1 MDDGSHYR
9 HLQQTPQS
17 SIMGALGG
25 ALSGLLSRSKYA
37 ASPGRVPSSYI
48 PSSSSSSSSA
58 HLQYRSS
65 QPSDRESINMP
76 ASLRAQLDLTSS
88 PVPGHS
94 SYHRTGNIMANDF
107 HPSNTITNED
117 TLSAEDQQPYHR
129 VVSAPPGRIG
139 VTFVEFRGHAMVSD
153 VAMDSPLSGWVFPS
167 DVLIAVDEI
176 PVSGMRVRDIVK
188 ILANR
193 KDRQRAMRV
202 ISSHAMN
209 EFTMSQ
215 GALNEEDGEDE

>member
-1 MDDGSHYR
+1 MH
-9 HLQQTPQS
+9 
-17 SIMGALGG
+17 
-25 ALSGLLSRSKYA
+25 
-37 ASPGRVPSSYI
+37 
-48 PSSSSSSSSA
+48 
-58 HLQYRSS
+58 
-65 QPSDRESINMP
+65 

-88 PVPGHS
+88 PVPAHS
-94 SYHRTGNIMANDF
+94 TYNRSIGLAGNEMPTSSNDV
-107 HPSNTITNED
+107 N
-117 TLSAEDQQPYHR
+117 LSAEEQQPYHR

-188 ILANR
+188 ILSNR

-209 EFTMSQ
+209 ELTMSQ
-215 GALNEEDGEDE
+215 GLLNEEDEEEE